1 MCSSKFPIP
10 DLSRTEI
17 EELIDL
23 WIFSE
28 RDRAVLKRRILDG
41 IVFEKL
47 GEEFSLSTQSVKMI
61 VYKSLDKIY
70 RHI

>member
-1 MCSSKFPIP
+1 MSRRPIP
-10 DLSRTEI
+10 DLSRPEI

-23 WIFSE
+23 WILSE
-28 RDRAVLKRRILDG
+28 RDRAVLKRRLLDG
-41 IVFEKL
+41 ICFEPL
-47 GEEFSLSTQSVKMI
+47 AEEFGLSTQTVKNI

>member
-1 MCSSKFPIP
+1 MNKKPIP
-10 DLSRTEI
+10 DLSRPEI

-41 IVFEKL
+41 IIFEKL
-47 GEEFSLSTQSVKMI
+47 GEEFSLSTQRVKKI
-61 VYKSLDKIY
+61 VYDSLNIIY
-70 RHI
+70 KHI

>member
-1 MCSSKFPIP
+1 MNKKPIP

-47 GEEFSLSTQSVKMI
+47 GEEFSLSTQSVKKI

-70 RHI
+70 KHI

>member
-47 GEEFSLSTQSVKMI
+47 GEEFSLSTQSVKKI

>member
-1 MCSSKFPIP
+1 MSKKPIP
-10 DLSRTEI
+10 DLSRPEI

-47 GEEFSLSTQSVKMI
+47 GEEFDLSTQSVKSI
-61 VYKSLDKIY
+61 VYKSMDKLY
-70 RHI
+70 KHI

>member
-1 MCSSKFPIP
+1 MRRRPIP
-10 DLSRTEI
+10 DLSRPEI

-28 RDRAVLKRRILDG
+28 RDRAVLKRRLLDG
-41 IVFEKL
+41 ICFEPL
-47 GEEFSLSTQSVKMI
+47 GEEFGLSTQAVKTI

>member
-1 MCSSKFPIP
+1 MSRRPIP
-10 DLSRTEI
+10 DLSRPEI

-23 WIFSE
+23 WIMSE
-28 RDRAVLKRRILDG
+28 RDRAVLKRRLLDG
-41 IVFEKL
+41 ICFEPL
-47 GEEFSLSTQSVKMI
+47 GEEFGLSTQTVKNI

>member
-1 MCSSKFPIP
+1 MSKKPIP

-41 IVFEKL
+41 IIFEKL
-47 GEEFSLSTQSVKMI
+47 GEEFSLSTQSVKKI

>member
-1 MCSSKFPIP
+1 MKKQIP
-10 DLSRTEI
+10 DLSRPEI

-28 RDRAVLKRRILDG
+28 RDRAITKRRILDG
-41 IVFEKL
+41 ICFEPL
-47 GEEFSLSTQSVKMI
+47 AAEFDLTPQTVKNV

-70 RHI
+70 AHI

>member
-1 MCSSKFPIP
+1 MSKKQIP

-47 GEEFSLSTQSVKMI
+47 GEEFSLSTQSVKKI

>member
-1 MCSSKFPIP
+1 MSKKQIP

-47 GEEFSLSTQSVKMI
+47 GEEFALSTQSVKKI

>member
-1 MCSSKFPIP
+1 MSKKPIP

-47 GEEFSLSTQSVKMI
+47 GEEFCLSTQSVKKI

-70 RHI
+70 KHI